1 MSEQTSTERCALVV
15 LISGSGSNLQA
26 IIDAQ
31 QDPDYPAEISAVISN
46 KPGVKGLLRAASAG
60 IATEIISHQD
70 YPDRESYDAELAR
83 IIDRYN
89 PCLVILAGFMRIL
102 TDGFVNRYA
111 GRMLNIHPSLLPK
124 YKGLNTHQQAIDAG
138 DKEHGA
144 TVHFVTADLD
154 SGPLIIQAR
163 VPVLENDTADAL
175 AARVLEKEH
184 IIYPRAIAQV
194 ASGLVTL
201 ENEVVSLNGKQL
213 CGPQQ
218 F

>member
-46 KPGVKGLLRAASAG
+46 KPGVKGLQRAASAG

-124 YKGLNTHQQAIDAG
+124 YKGLSTHQQAIDAG

-144 TVHFVTADLD
+144 TVHFVTPDLD

-213 CGPQQ
+213 SGPQQ